1 VISIERLGTFEE
13 ILEGRPPELADLA
26 HRLRALIAGLHPDV
40 VEVPR
45 TGEGVAAYGWGEKK
59 MSESYAYLAPQR
71 AWVNLGFYHGVLL
84 DDPAGIVEGTGARIR
99 HVKVRPDAVDEVAL
113 RALLVQARQ
122 ERAEA
127 LGR

>member
-1 VISIERLGTFEE
+1 MISIERLGTFEQ
-13 ILEGRPPELADLA
+13 ILQGRPPELVALA
-26 HRLRALIAGLHPDV
+26 GRLRALIVELHPDV

-71 AWVNLGFYHGVLL
+71 AWVNLGFYHGASL
-84 DDPAGIVEGTGARIR
+84 DDPAGIIEGTGARIR

-113 RALLVQARQ
+113 RALLDQARQ

>member
-1 VISIERLGTFEE
+1 MHTIERLGTFDT
-13 ILEGRPPELADLA
+13 ILEGHAPEVVALAR
-26 HRLRALIAGLHPDV
+26 HLRELIARVHPDV
-40 VEVPR
+40 IEVPR

-71 AWVNLGFYHGVLL
+71 AWVNLGFYHGVEL

-99 HVKVRPDAVDEVAL
+99 HVKVRSDGPADEL
-113 RALLVQARQ
+113 LTALLEHAKR
-122 ERAEA
+122 ERAAA